1 VTPADDVPLSSIFDP
16 TVPGKAHNSFRV
28 IRLQA
33 LALLNRAIAIR
44 RIPVVV
50 DPSPWDPRFAQVKA
64 ALDRFCDNLPPT
76 FRSPWPRWDD
86 GADMSMPRVAVARE
100 ASVVVSSFPRTGLT
114 QQFLVGN
121 AYLQLWNVNSLEDP
135 NIKAVFIA
143 RRVVNLILLFSS
155 QKVGPKSSSADG
167 RCPMATARFS

>member
-76 FRSPWPRWDD
+76 FRSPWPRWD
-86 GADMSMPRVAVARE
+86 VARE